1 MFTNCPGTAP
11 DSCAERAR
19 VYSQPSGL
27 AERCRCFQ
35 LLYLNPKRKEGTSK
49 AQSLGIKAPLAEDN
63 AEHRRGTFGDMSRQK
78 ANAPAKSLNT
88 AHIFSVYSLGPPLN
102 LICWHSYFFFLPSP
116 WENLINLGNHQ
127 KEMQLQHLEST
138 VKLLPSNIN

>member
-19 VYSQPSGL
+19 IYSQPSGL

-102 LICWHSYFFFLPSP
+102 LICWHSYFFSF
-116 WENLINLGNHQ
+116 
-127 KEMQLQHLEST
+127 
-138 VKLLPSNIN
+138 LLPGRT